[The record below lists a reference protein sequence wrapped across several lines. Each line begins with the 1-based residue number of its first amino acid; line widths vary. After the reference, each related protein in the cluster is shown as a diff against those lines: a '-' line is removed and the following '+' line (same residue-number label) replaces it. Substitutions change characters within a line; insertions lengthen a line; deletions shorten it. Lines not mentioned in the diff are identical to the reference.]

1 MIAKCKEH
9 AQAAGFGIILERNKQ
24 DCPYCKIDTL
34 LARVDELDK
43 LSTEYAILGVRLRWQ
58 TEPPKVAGWYWISF
72 NGKTSVR
79 EFDQPVIDQLAEEET
94 KPEYKELAARGNFFW
109 AGPIPEPESAT

>member
-1 MIAKCKEH
+1 
-9 AQAAGFGIILERNKQ
+9 
-24 DCPYCKIDTL
+24 
-34 LARVDELDK
+34 
-43 LSTEYAILGVRLRWQ
+43 
-58 TEPPKVAGWYWISF
+58 VAGWYWISF

-94 KPEYKELAARGNFFW
+94 KPEYKELAARGSFFW

>member
-1 MIAKCKEH
+1 M
-9 AQAAGFGIILERNKQ
+9 
-24 DCPYCKIDTL
+24 
-34 LARVDELDK
+34 
-43 LSTEYAILGVRLRWQ
+43 
-58 TEPPKVAGWYWISF
+58 AGWYWIKF

-109 AGPIPEPESAT
+109 AGPIPKPEEAT